1 MSRNVLLSLYES
13 NDRDDFCFQVL
24 TSLWPGLAPPG
35 ELHTSWKCQEISRD
49 FSFGMSLVI
58 LNLSDTPTTLSS
70 LSVVIS
76 SVNPPPVQVIR
87 LGLRCNL
94 LSQCNFVLLSL

>member
-70 LSVVIS
+70 VVTVCGYLYCQS
-76 SVNPPPVQVIR
+76 SASSGDQARIA
-87 LGLRCNL
+87 LQ
-94 LSQCNFVLLSL
+94 SSLTM